1 MNNILRNVLMR
12 RSVSQFEERPIRD
25 EDLMEILEE
34 GKALSNA
41 VNNQEWH
48 FTILQNRKLIK
59 QLYDVHTEQSSAIPD
74 IKDFLPIEAPL
85 LLIISGRK
93 DNKFVED
100 AANMVFGS
108 MMLVADKY
116 GIGSCW
122 LAAMPKLFE
131 TEAGKN
137 VLDQMS
143 VPRGY
148 SPLCVGAFGYKKTV
162 VATSVLSTEDNIVNI
177 IK

>member
-100 AANMVFGS
+100 AANGVREH
-108 MMLVADKY
+108 D
-116 GIGSCW
+116 
-122 LAAMPKLFE
+122 
-131 TEAGKN
+131 AGC
-137 VLDQMS
+137 
-143 VPRGY
+143 R
-148 SPLCVGAFGYKKTV
+148 
-162 VATSVLSTEDNIVNI
+162 
-177 IK
+177 